1 MAIRDG
7 DVVVTKVRAALER
20 DLLPAF
26 ARRFAAT
33 DLVLNIGA
41 GRFAYREHFGC
52 RVVTSDR
59 NPEVGC
65 DECFPAEAIPYATDS
80 VDGLLMMGVLERLDD
95 PMQAMREL
103 RRVLKPLGVLLIC
116 VLDLGFPWRK
126 PVDRWRLSAGGAA
139 HLVREFTVLDVQQ
152 VDDWA
157 RFFVLQKPLG
167 AR

>member
-1 MAIRDG
+1 M
-7 DVVVTKVRAALER
+7 TKVRAALER

-26 ARRFAAT
+26 ARRFAPS

-41 GRFAYREHFGC
+41 GRYAYRERFAC

-59 NPEVGC
+59 DPDAGC
-65 DECFPAEAIPYATDS
+65 DQCFPAEAIPYATDA

-103 RRVLKPLGVLLIC
+103 RRVLKPLGFALIC
-116 VLDLGFPWRK
+116 VLDLGFPWRNK
-126 PVDRWRLSAGGAA
+126 LVDRWRLSAGGAA
-139 HLVREFTVLDVQQ
+139 HLVREFTVLDMQQ

-157 RFFVLQKPLG
+157 RFFVLQKPLE